1 VLNTQNKLKIAI
13 IVSSIEE
20 AGPVKVIQNLV
31 NSLRDADNLKI
42 SVFYIDKSVD
52 LTVRMSVPVSRLD
65 RRNFRFSDFDIIHTN
80 GLRPDLFAFLNRKK
94 IHYHISTLHNF
105 VFEDLEFT
113 YDRIISG
120 IFGNIWLLIW
130 KSADKLICVSESM
143 KDYYSRWFPEQK
155 LNVIYNGISEIDN
168 SIRSYPDIVQA
179 IGNFRLRG
187 LIVLGCAGILTKRKG
202 IDLVLDLLAKEG
214 KYALVIIGD
223 GKELPDLIRLSKTSG
238 ISDRCLFCGF
248 RSNAVQYFKHF
259 DFFIMPSRSEGF
271 GLALVEAVQQ
281 KVPVI
286 CSDIDVFQELF
297 TAEEVTFFKPGEW
310 SSLSKSLKIG
320 IEKGKK
326 KAGLAYTRFLN
337 NYMAHLMAEQYYKL
351 YKNSISIQGN

>member
-1 VLNTQNKLKIAI
+1 LKIAI
-13 IVSSIEE
+13 IVSRIEE

-42 SVFYIDKSVD
+42 SVFYIDKNID
-52 LTVRMSVPVSRLD
+52 LTVRMSVPVARLD

-80 GLRPDLFAFLNRKK
+80 GIRPDLFAFLNRKK

-113 YDRIISG
+113 YNRIISG

-168 SIRSYPDIVQA
+168 SIHSFPDIVQA

-202 IDLVLDLLAKEG
+202 IDLVLDFLAKDE

-223 GKELPDLIRLSKTSG
+223 GKELPGLIRLSKTSG

-286 CSDIDVFQELF
+286 CSDLEVFQELF
-297 TAEEVTFFKPGEW
+297 TAAEVTFFKPGEW
-310 SSLSKSLKIG
+310 SSLSESLKIG
-320 IEKGKK
+320 TEKGNK
-326 KAGLAYTRFLN
+326 KAVLAYTRFLN
-337 NYMAHLMAEQYYKL
+337 NYMAHKMAEQYYKL